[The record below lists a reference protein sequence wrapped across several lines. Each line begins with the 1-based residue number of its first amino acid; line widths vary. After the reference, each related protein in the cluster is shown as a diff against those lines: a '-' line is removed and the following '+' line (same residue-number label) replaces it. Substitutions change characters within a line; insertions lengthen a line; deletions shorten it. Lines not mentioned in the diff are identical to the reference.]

1 MIPTIDRDISYL
13 IFSSNDIVIID
24 VSNKKCHNLIIM
36 KEIEINA
43 STVDTILSKYNCKT
57 LRGGRIINKRDHNL
71 NVLCSCRDYDIF
83 DIWKYDILKKYP
95 EIINRILISRISY
108 AGKPSETDK
117 FQGFWDG
124 DVKFIYLN

>member
-1 MIPTIDRDISYL
+1 
-13 IFSSNDIVIID
+13 
-24 VSNKKCHNLIIM
+24 
-36 KEIEINA
+36 
-43 STVDTILSKYNCKT
+43 
-57 LRGGRIINKRDHNL
+57 
-71 NVLCSCRDYDIF
+71 VLCSCRDYDIF